1 MKITAH
7 AAAEAL
13 RMIADALDKEPEMLI
28 KKPNLWWIFHA
39 EDEKE
44 MFKHIARIL
53 PRPLTKRDTSH
64 TLESRRDC

>member
-1 MKITAH
+1 MKISRTH
-7 AAAEAL
+7 SSRGIK

-28 KKPNLWWIFHA
+28 KKPNLWWMFHA

-53 PRPLTKRDTSH
+53 PRPLTKSG
-64 TLESRRDC
+64 